1 MRDGLAMR
9 HGFIALFLLSGS
21 AAAAHEGMPETI
33 RSDYERLL
41 EWRYANQPIAVPA
54 GGLTWTRDTAA
65 WTLES
70 GEIWLQEPTS
80 SGAITGLVFAG
91 RGRFRMSI
99 PDPVER
105 RHLARITERPEMETV
120 DEAFT
125 QMVLR
130 CSDELIPEFLDPSA
144 ASGYGP
150 HEVARKRHTLWLEKR
165 LTDVDARVVTALLN
179 PGDRYLR
186 AEMKT
191 DSFDWLTYDYDE
203 LRREEIQ
210 LSNFQLNR
218 FTEIWVSLDRPR
230 DRDADGRPSG
240 ERGNIIDV
248 EHVDLRVDLTGS
260 RRPMT
265 TSGLSRASYLDARC
279 EAAVRFTPL
288 VGEAWALPLEL
299 TSWATVHSVT
309 TESGQELVFLRDHI
323 GDRTSDLRKEVYDSS
338 LVVLLDRP
346 LIQGETRTL
355 TVEYDHLMS
364 NFAMGRGW
372 YPNLPDN
379 FNDLHTAKL
388 RIELRE
394 EQEVRAIGTFQEET
408 VADGIRTSV
417 WTVDQPTK
425 MVSFSF
431 GTNFREKRFEIEGI
445 PTVISFGPQVSK
457 GFGGDMIGNVGAD
470 VVNSL
475 KFFYWL
481 FDSELPVEQIQL
493 TGIAGTHGQAF
504 AGFLHL
510 SESTYADEHPGA
522 SEGFRAHETAH
533 QWWGHE
539 IGFRSYR
546 DQWLSESIA
555 EYSAMMFVQST
566 MKNGQKLF
574 EEMLQMYTNLI
585 HGSLKGA
592 FSKFGRPWLVGVD
605 LSNIEQMGPIALGYR
620 ASTAEIP
627 YGYFIQA
634 YNKGPLV
641 LHMLR
646 RALTL
651 FGQGDDLFLA
661 ILRDFVKN
669 YQGKNASTE
678 DFIATVNK
686 IAPGDW
692 TWFFDQWIYGTDI
705 PAYTWSYDMPRAANS
720 QGQWIVTLHVKQENV
735 SPGFMMPVP
744 VEIDLGGGQT
754 GTFVAQVDQPEKTFT
769 IPLPAKPRGLKF
781 NPDFAVLATVKKR

>member
-1 MRDGLAMR
+1 MRDGPAMR
-9 HGFIALFLLSGS
+9 HVVIALFLLSGS
-21 AAAAHEGMPETI
+21 AVAAQEWTPETI
-33 RSDYERLL
+33 RSDYQRLL
-41 EWRYANQPIAVPA
+41 EWRFASQPIAVPA
-54 GGLTWTRDTAA
+54 GGLTWTRDTAT

-70 GEIWLQEPTS
+70 GQIRLQEPTS
-80 SGAITGLVFAG
+80 TGAITGLVFEG
-91 RGRFRMSI
+91 RGRFRMSV

-130 CSDELIPEFLDPSA
+130 CSDELIPELVESPAGGS
-144 ASGYGP
+144 YQP
-150 HEVARKRHTLWLEKR
+150 HEIARKRHTLWLEKWM
-165 LTDVDARVVTALLN
+165 TDVDARVVTALLT

-191 DSFDWLTYDYDE
+191 DSFNWLTYDYDD

-210 LSNFQLNR
+210 LSKFQLNR
-218 FTEIWVSLDRPR
+218 FTEIWVSLDRPQ

-240 ERGNIIDV
+240 ERRNIIDV
-248 EHVDLRVDLTGS
+248 EHVDLRVDVTGS
-260 RRPMT
+260 RRPIT
-265 TSGLSRASYLDARC
+265 VGLSSTSLLDAHC
-279 EAAVRFTPL
+279 KAAVKFTPL
-288 VGEAWALPLEL
+288 VGGARALPLYL
-299 TSWATVHSVT
+299 TPWATVHSVT
-309 TESGQELVFLRDHI
+309 TESGEELVFLRDHL
-323 GDRTSDLRKEVYDSS
+323 GGRTANLRKEFYDPS
-338 LVVLLDRP
+338 LVLLLDRP
-346 LIQGETRTL
+346 LSEGETRTL
-355 TVEYDHLMS
+355 TVEYDHLMA

-388 RIELRE
+388 WIDLRE
-394 EQEVRAIGTFQEET
+394 KQEVRAIGTFQEET

-417 WTVDQPTK
+417 WTVDRPTK

-431 GTNFREKRFEIEGI
+431 GTNFREKRLEFEGI

-481 FDSELPVEQIQL
+481 FESELPVEQIQL
-493 TGIAGTHGQAF
+493 TGIASGHGQAF
-504 AGFLHL
+504 EGFLHL
-510 SESTYADEHPGA
+510 SEYTYAGEHPGA

-539 IGFRSYR
+539 IGWDSYR
-546 DQWLSESIA
+546 DQWLSESFA
-555 EYSAMMFVQST
+555 EYSAMMFVQTT

-585 HGSLKGA
+585 NGSLKGA
-592 FSKFGRPWLVGVD
+592 FSKFGRPWLAGVD
-605 LSNIEQMGPIALGYR
+605 LSNIERMGPVALGYR

-627 YGYFIQA
+627 YGYNIQA
-634 YNKGPLV
+634 YHKGPLV

-646 RALTL
+646 RALSL

-669 YQGKNASTE
+669 YQGKNATTE

-705 PAYTWSYDMPRAANS
+705 PAYTWSYEMPRTANA
-720 QGQWIVTLHVKQENV
+720 QGQWVVTLHVKQKNV

-744 VEIDLGGGQT
+744 VEIDLGEGQI

-769 IPLPAKPRGLKF
+769 IPLPVKPRSLKF